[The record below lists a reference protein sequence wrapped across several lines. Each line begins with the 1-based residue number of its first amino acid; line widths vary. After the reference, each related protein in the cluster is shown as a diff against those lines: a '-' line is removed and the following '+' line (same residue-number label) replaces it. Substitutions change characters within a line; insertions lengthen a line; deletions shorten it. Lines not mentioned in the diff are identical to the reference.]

1 MSRSFFEKKHATN
14 ASATVPVGSSLYRA
28 LTAPRTLTILVLI
41 GVMLRFWAYLA
52 DTALYLDEILL
63 SYSILD
69 LPLADLLTRPL
80 PLDQVAPLGFLL
92 VERCSVTI
100 FGHNEFALRLFPFVC
115 AIVSLILFR
124 RLAECVLTGVGPTVA
139 LFVFAIGF
147 PFIRYAVVVKQYE
160 LDVMAAILLMLI
172 AFNLRECRTT
182 TKRLF
187 LFGLVGF
194 AVISLSQASVL
205 VMAGLGFAFAVDWLM
220 SRDDNALRALL
231 FTVPLWAAASVL
243 AVIIGVR
250 SMTPSTRTFMDDFW
264 AGGFIPLPFRGA
276 SALHWFW
283 ESLTS
288 LFSDLTLLRYR
299 WPGVFVVVA
308 LVGVIVLWRRSRS
321 VALFLLC
328 QFTIAIVAAVAQQYP
343 LRGRLTLWL
352 LPAALLAIAAGAEW
366 IRTRADSLHAIV
378 GAIFVVALLVPSVI
392 ALAEAPPPYEIEHH
406 KDFLSYL
413 QKNRRPGDIVY
424 VFPLPSIGVRF
435 YGPRFGLQRSDWI
448 ASVCD
453 RNETRAY
460 IKDVDRFRGAPRL
473 WILTGGSRP
482 FRFARAAVL
491 QYLGAIGK
499 RTDLLSL
506 PSSTYG
512 SVTLELYNLSDPTRL
527 SQVDAETFPAPP
539 MATDPRPGCREWV
552 SHWPGE

>member
-1 MSRSFFEKKHATN
+1 
-14 ASATVPVGSSLYRA
+14 
-28 LTAPRTLTILVLI
+28 
-41 GVMLRFWAYLA
+41 
-52 DTALYLDEILL
+52 
-63 SYSILD
+63 
-69 LPLADLLTRPL
+69 
-80 PLDQVAPLGFLL
+80 
-92 VERCSVTI
+92 
-100 FGHNEFALRLFPFVC
+100 
-115 AIVSLILFR
+115 
-124 RLAECVLTGVGPTVA
+124 
-139 LFVFAIGF
+139 
-147 PFIRYAVVVKQYE
+147 VVVKQYE

-172 AFNLRECRTT
+172 AFNLRDRCTT
-182 TKRLF
+182 TKRL
-187 LFGLVGF
+187 LLLGLVGF
-194 AVISLSQASVL
+194 AVISFSQASVL

-220 SRDDNALRALL
+220 SRDENALRALL
-231 FTVPLWAAASVL
+231 FTVPLWAAASFL

-250 SMTPSTRTFMDDFW
+250 SMTSSTRTFMDDFW
-264 AGGFIPLPFRGA
+264 AAGFIPLPFRGV

-366 IRTRADSLHAIV
+366 IHTRADSLHAIV
-378 GAIFVVALLVPSVI
+378 GAIFLVALLVPSVI

-435 YGPRFGLQRSDWI
+435 YGPRFGLQRSDWK

-491 QYLGAIGK
+491 KYLGAIGK

-512 SVTLELYNLSDPTRL
+512 SVTLELYNLSDPARL
-527 SQVDAETFPAPP
+527 SQADAETFPAPP